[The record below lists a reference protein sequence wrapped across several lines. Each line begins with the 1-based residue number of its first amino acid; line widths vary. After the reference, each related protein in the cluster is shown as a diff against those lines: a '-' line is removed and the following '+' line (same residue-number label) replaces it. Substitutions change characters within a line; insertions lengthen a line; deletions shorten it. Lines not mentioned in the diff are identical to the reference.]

1 MLKSVITTTQVKN
14 SGHIGQN
21 FPNNNEISCGAKERG
36 KVQSVNNIIFL
47 LLLGRI
53 AAEDLKHR
61 RIPNSLVICLLL
73 WGIYSSGMPGEWN
86 SSVKGALLAGG
97 SMLIFYI
104 VFRRGIGAGDVKLL
118 TVVGFYVGCEKIWEL
133 LFLIF
138 LMAAVWGILCKKE
151 VPLAI
156 CVFLGVGCRMLGL
169 I

>member
-1 MLKSVITTTQVKN
+1 M
-14 SGHIGQN
+14 
-21 FPNNNEISCGAKERG
+21 
-36 KVQSVNNIIFL
+36 NNIIFL

-61 RIPNSLVICLLL
+61 RIPNFLVICLFL
-73 WGIYSSGMPGEWN
+73 WGVCSNGMPGEWN

-104 VFRRGIGAGDVKLL
+104 VFRKGIGAGDVKLL

-133 LFLIF
+133 LFLTF

>member
-1 MLKSVITTTQVKN
+1 M
-14 SGHIGQN
+14 
-21 FPNNNEISCGAKERG
+21 
-36 KVQSVNNIIFL
+36 NNIIFL
-47 LLLGRI
+47 LLLGWI
-53 AAEDLKHR
+53 AVEDLKHL
-61 RIPNSLVICLLL
+61 RIPNYLVICLFL
-73 WGIYSSGMPGEWN
+73 WGIYSNGMPGEWN

-138 LMAAVWGILCKKE
+138 LMASVWGILYKKE